1 MKNSIDQIFRAWNL
15 FMRKP
20 TGSFLIVNID
30 VIKTTV
36 ICFPFINPLSL
47 PLASLLF
54 SLLFTPFVYSSPI
67 FFIVFIHLPLLISL
81 PCVFDLASFSSHL
94 LLCFIFRSLFS
105 VPFHTS
111 WFCPLSSSLLFWSS
125 ILPLVRFSLLSSFPP
140 ISSYSLILIPAHL
153 FVIKYNKNV

>member
-54 SLLFTPFVYSSPI
+54 SLLFTPFVYSSP
-67 FFIVFIHLPLLISL
+67 FFFFFYTSPPFNLP
-81 PCVFDLASFSSHL
+81 P
-94 LLCFIFRSLFS
+94 LCL
-105 VPFHTS
+105 
-111 WFCPLSSSLLFWSS
+111 WS
-125 ILPLVRFSLLSSFPP
+125 RFFFFSLAPLFYLPFPVLCPFSHVLILSPLFLP
-140 ISSYSLILIPAHL
+140 LILIFYPPTCLFFITFFLPHHL
-153 FVIKYNKNV
+153 FLFVDPYPSSPIRDKI